1 MKNILQ
7 NKNAECNIMGQTYR
21 LMEEMT
27 VTDYSIAFILSS
39 KLVSNSTRKA
49 LSRLKLTYPVYALSM
64 KDALKKARDLIDRH
78 GTQVIVSRGK
88 TCDLLQQ
95 NLESQVMEMPFS
107 SLNAAFVVQQ
117 ALRHSEKI
125 VHIGTKRL
133 NHYVRESLK
142 LLGYPP
148 DLIAFYPITDDGP
161 ISQLVQ
167 KGVDAG
173 FEVFVGGVVVA
184 SQAEKLGKYAI
195 EFGVDEQIVEL
206 TIRNAEMMLRRIIE
220 EKEKQEIIRMILFSS
235 TEPLVAVNAKQE
247 IMLSNLAFS
256 NIVGCPPEEL
266 HGSPFDPLLKQHHIY
281 DAMDGGGAEDPEA
294 VHVIMNRSPVLVNG
308 ANFGSVITMQRSEQ
322 IQQLEY
328 QLRQSLYTRGLT
340 AKHTFADIIG
350 NSPAMQNVRI
360 QAINYAK
367 CSGTVLISGE
377 SGTGKELFAQSI
389 HNASRRSGQPFVA
402 INCASLPASLIES
415 ELFGYVGGAF
425 SGAKKE
431 GKIGL
436 FELAN
441 QGTLFLDE
449 ISEIPIEMQAKL
461 LRAIQEG
468 EILRIGS
475 DKLTRVDVR
484 IICSTN
490 RELKEQCK
498 QGKFREDLYYRI
510 CVLELL
516 LPPLR
521 ERLEDLPMLCYNL
534 LMRHNKR
541 YHKNITSIQPEVLRL
556 LSQRDLGGNVREL
569 SNLIERMVILATG
582 SSIDM
587 ETLRSSGLM
596 PAERDSAEKSVPV
609 SRETYNLKNGE
620 RETILAALE
629 QAGNRR
635 EAAARLLG
643 IHPSTLWRKMKKYGM
658 IS

>member
-88 TCDLLQQ
+88 TCDFLQQ

-490 RELKEQCK
+490 RELKEQCR

-587 ETLRSSGLM
+587 ETLRSSGLI
-596 PAERDSAEKSVPV
+596 PAERDSAEKGVPV
-609 SRETYNLKNGE
+609 SGETYNLKHGE

-635 EAAARLLG
+635 QAAARLLG

>member
-49 LSRLKLTYPVYALSM
+49 LNRLKLTYPVYALSM

-88 TCDLLQQ
+88 TCDFLQQ

-107 SLNAAFVVQQ
+107 SLNAAFVVQE
-117 ALRHSEKI
+117 ALRHSKKI

-133 NHYVRESLK
+133 NRYVRESLK

-490 RELKEQCK
+490 RELKEQCR

-596 PAERDSAEKSVPV
+596 PAERDSAEKGVPV
-609 SRETYNLKNGE
+609 SGETYNLKHGE

-635 EAAARLLG
+635 QAAARLLG

>member
-1 MKNILQ
+1 
-7 NKNAECNIMGQTYR
+7 MGQTYR

-88 TCDLLQQ
+88 TCDFLQQ

>member
-1 MKNILQ
+1 M
-7 NKNAECNIMGQTYR
+7 
-21 LMEEMT
+21 
-27 VTDYSIAFILSS
+27 
-39 KLVSNSTRKA
+39 
-49 LSRLKLTYPVYALSM
+49 
-64 KDALKKARDLIDRH
+64 
-78 GTQVIVSRGK
+78 
-88 TCDLLQQ
+88 
-95 NLESQVMEMPFS
+95 
-107 SLNAAFVVQQ
+107 
-117 ALRHSEKI
+117 
-125 VHIGTKRL
+125 
-133 NHYVRESLK
+133 
-142 LLGYPP
+142 
-148 DLIAFYPITDDGP
+148 IAFYPITDDGP

-206 TIRNAEMMLRRIIE
+206 TIHNAEMMLRRIIE

-596 PAERDSAEKSVPV
+596 PAERDSAEKGVPV
-609 SRETYNLKNGE
+609 SGETYNLKHGE

-635 EAAARLLG
+635 QAAARLLG